1 MKAPTILLVAAW
13 IVVCVPPITNAA
25 TTGSRY
31 LRLRRTRDVE
41 RPTALLRTS
50 VTLKHPDSIYL
61 QTDGTYS
68 PRPGGSAADVYL
80 VVDGKKVSNDSLTD
94 WRSGEGSDAHPFDA
108 LAALS
113 LAPGRHVIEA
123 RASSPRLG
131 ACLVAANRREE
142 DCSRRA
148 GGDTTTSGFRVFA
161 GANLSVVVHPA
172 AHVVTE
178 RLATDSGPFDFDTS
192 GYFTTDTHL
201 TKPLPLTP
209 LLSSTV
215 PSGEPAVALGSGW
228 LYPTGLSGDA
238 MLAMLL
244 DGNFPGDNIASWGNT
259 DLCICADLRAPV
271 SVQEFVAPASQPQ
284 QVALGTI
291 EFPWMPTWVPAYPED
306 PVVYWV
312 AASTT
317 MSVLSGGF
325 TTVGVAGGPADISPD
340 PPPALVGGDL
350 EGVPTGTNIELASSD
365 VNVPTQTGGVVFF
378 SAKALDQGGGG
389 FDGAPYRGTIS
400 LWLTIDG
407 KRAGPRVRQQ
417 VNAIDAGSGR
427 TISTSY
433 LAAGKARLKP
443 GTHHVQVWGRADGPF
458 RQAWMWPNAAL
469 IWFD

>member
-1 MKAPTILLVAAW
+1 MKALIILLVAGW
-13 IVVCVPPITNAA
+13 IVICAPPITNAA
-25 TTGSRY
+25 TIGSRY
-31 LRLRRTRDVE
+31 LQLTRSRDVE
-41 RPTALLRTS
+41 RPTALLRTT
-50 VTLKHPDSIYL
+50 VTLNHRDSVYL

-68 PRPGGSAADVYL
+68 PEGAGRAADVYL
-80 VVDGKKVSNDSLTD
+80 VVDGHKVSNDSLTD

-113 LAPGRHVIEA
+113 LASGRHVIEL

-131 ACLVAANRREE
+131 ACSFSSVFD

-148 GGDTTTSGFRVFA
+148 GGDATTSGFRVLA

-172 AHVVTE
+172 AHVATE
-178 RLATDSGPFDFDTS
+178 RLANDGGPFDFDTS

-215 PSGEPAVALGSGW
+215 PSGEAAVALGSGW
-228 LYPTGLSGDA
+228 LYPTGPSGDA

-244 DGNFPGDNIASWGNT
+244 DGSFPGDNVASWGNT

-271 SVQEFVAPASQPQ
+271 SVQEYVAAAAEPQ
-284 QVALGTI
+284 RVALGTI
-291 EFPWMPTWVPAYPED
+291 EFPWMPTWNFAYPED

-340 PPPALVGGDL
+340 PPPALVGGSL
-350 EGVPTGTNIELASSD
+350 EGVRTGTNIELASSD
-365 VNVPTQTGGVVFF
+365 VNVAPRTSGVFF

-389 FDGAPYRGTIS
+389 FDSAPYRGTIS

-407 KRAGPRVRQQ
+407 KRAGPQVRQQ
-417 VNAIDAGSGR
+417 VNTVDAGSGR
-427 TISTSY
+427 TISTSFF
-433 LAAGKARLKP
+433 AAGKARLKP

>member
-1 MKAPTILLVAAW
+1 MKAPTISLVAAL
-13 IVVCVPPITNAA
+13 IVVCGPPTTNAA
-25 TTGSRY
+25 TNGSRY
-31 LRLRRTRDVE
+31 LKLTRNRDVE
-41 RPTALLRTS
+41 KQTALLRTT
-50 VTLKHPDSIYL
+50 VTLKHPDSVYL

-68 PRPGGSAADVYL
+68 PQSARSAADVFL
-80 VVDGKKVSNDSLTD
+80 VVDGNKVSNDSLTD
-94 WRSGEGSDAHPFDA
+94 WRAGERGDAHPFDA

-113 LAPGRHVIEA
+113 LAPGRHVIEV
-123 RASSPRLG
+123 RASSPRLP
-131 ACLVAANRREE
+131 ACVVAAIE
-142 DCSRRA
+142 DCSRQA
-148 GGDTTTSGFRVFA
+148 GGNTTTGGFRVLA

-172 AHVVTE
+172 AHVVTQ
-178 RLATDSGPFDFDTS
+178 RLATDSGPFDFDTT

-215 PSGEPAVALGSGW
+215 TPGEPAVALGSGW

-271 SVQEFVAPASQPQ
+271 SVQEFVAPAGEPQ

-312 AASTT
+312 AAGTT

-325 TTVGVAGGPADISPD
+325 TIVGVAGGPADISPD
-340 PPPALVGGDL
+340 PPPALVGGAL

-365 VNVPTQTGGVVFF
+365 VNVPPRSGGVVFF

-389 FDGAPYRGTIS
+389 FDGPPYRGTIS

-407 KRAGPRVRQQ
+407 KQAGPRARQQ
-417 VNAIDAGSGR
+417 VNTVDAGSGR

-433 LAAGKARLKP
+433 LAAGKTRLKP
-443 GTHHVQVWGRADGPF
+443 GTHHVRVWGRADGPF

>member
-1 MKAPTILLVAAW
+1 MKAPTILLVAAL
-13 IVVCVPPITNAA
+13 IVVCAPPTTNAA

-31 LRLRRTRDVE
+31 LQLTRNRDVE
-41 RPTALLRTS
+41 RPTTLLRTT
-50 VTLKHPDSIYL
+50 VTLKHLDSVYL

-68 PRPGGSAADVYL
+68 PQGAGSAADVYL
-80 VVDGKKVSNDSLTD
+80 VVDGNKVSNDSLTD
-94 WRSGEGSDAHPFDA
+94 WRAGEGSDAHPFDA
-108 LAALS
+108 LAASS
-113 LAPGRHVIEA
+113 LAPGRHVIEV
-123 RASSPRLG
+123 RASSPRLR
-131 ACLVAANRREE
+131 ACVVAAIE
-142 DCSRRA
+142 DCSRQT
-148 GGDTTTSGFRVFA
+148 GGDTRTSGFRVLA

-178 RLATDSGPFDFDTS
+178 RLATDSGPFDFDTT

-244 DGNFPGDNIASWGNT
+244 DGNFPGDNVASWGNT

-271 SVQEFVAPASQPQ
+271 SVPEFVAPASQPQ

-312 AASTT
+312 AAGTT

-340 PPPALVGGDL
+340 PPPALVGGTL
-350 EGVPTGTNIELASSD
+350 EGVPTGTNIELASSN
-365 VNVPTQTGGVVFF
+365 VNVLPQTGGVVFF

-389 FDGAPYRGTIS
+389 FGGPPYRGTIS

-417 VNAIDAGSGR
+417 VNTVDAGSGR

-433 LAAGKARLKP
+433 LAARNGRLKP
-443 GTHHVQVWGRADGPF
+443 GTHHVQLWGRADGPF